1 MKKSTDEKNMNN
13 EDILPEYDFT
23 TAVKGK
29 HYRPLHKGFS
39 VHIHQ
44 TDGTTT
50 VKQYKEVE
58 GVIILDS
65 DVRPYFPDSKAVNK
79 ALRQLIA
86 LLGEISSREEKSA

>member
-1 MKKSTDEKNMNN
+1 MNN

-23 TAVKGK
+23 KAVKGK

-65 DVRPYFPDSKAVNK
+65 DVRPYFTDSKAVNK